1 MKQRGFTL
9 LELMIAITLS
19 ALLGLATLNLVS
31 QMATSQ
37 ERITASTATLDRLG
51 IARSR
56 IEADLTQ
63 FAPHRPISDE
73 FGNTQPALV
82 YSPDGVLE
90 LTRLGWPLSIINA
103 PLRSDLQRLEY
114 RLVDISNDLCRMGL
128 TTEEWDQRDSLSGY
142 CLVRRYRQHVE
153 AERDNPWIEQVV
165 LAPVTDMSLRFQ
177 AKDQNG
183 TTEWLDTWPP
193 DRDDR
198 ALSVQG
204 IELTLDF
211 EPIGP
216 VRFFWQVPTQLHA
229 RSND

>member
-1 MKQRGFTL
+1 MNQRGFTL

-37 ERITASTATLDRLG
+37 ERINASTTALDRLG
-51 IARSR
+51 IAKSR
-56 IEADLTQ
+56 LEADLTQ
-63 FAPHRPISDE
+63 FTPHRPISDE

-82 YSPDGVLE
+82 YRPDGELE
-90 LTRLGWPLSIINA
+90 LTRLGWPLSIIDA

-114 RLVDISNDLCRMGL
+114 RLVDISNDICRMGL
-128 TTEEWDQRDSLSGY
+128 TTEEWDQRDNLSGY

-153 AERDNPWIEQVV
+153 AEPDNPWIEQVV
-165 LAPVTDMSLRFQ
+165 LAPVSDMSLRFQ
-177 AKDQNG
+177 ANAQSG
-183 TTEWLDTWPP
+183 ETEWFDTWPP

-198 ALSVQG
+198 VLSIQG

-211 EPIGP
+211 EPIGSA
-216 VRFFWQVPTQLHA
+216 RFFWQVPIQLQV
-229 RSND
+229 RGDD